1 MSHYLI
7 LPDLLTTSSIS
18 NLSDPKN
25 HLELLLKEPFPGSV
39 SDFDE
44 ARFAG
49 VVGGTAGKQRLQH
62 VPRMRLGSGKFRKH
76 GIVLSCQ

>member
-7 LPDLLTTSSIS
+7 LPDLLTTSSVS

-49 VVGGTAGKQRLQH
+49 VGGGDSWKAEVATGTQDEVRIWQ
-62 VPRMRLGSGKFRKH
+62 V
-76 GIVLSCQ
+76 